1 MKKMKISKKKTA
13 ATAFAVFFLVMAVCT
28 AVSRAAASMVVP
40 TVTTGRVQEGKLNI
54 LIRGNGTVETRS
66 EHLLALQRGLRVE
79 KVQPTGS
86 AVKQGDVILQYDKAY
101 LQESIEKKQAEIT
114 KLELAVGQ
122 AQLTGEPP
130 ARVEASE
137 GAARDVQLAEENYS
151 KAWES
156 YSSAERAW
164 NEGTAQQQQIL
175 DAEIQAAE
183 TEKEAA
189 MQQAQQM
196 ESEGKPEE
204 AEKLRQQAEAAA
216 VERKTQAQAVY
227 DGAVQELEAQKTQAE
242 TELQNQESA
251 RTQSYNAYQSAQEQ
265 DAAAAENDQKT
276 AEAGSYSVQSA
287 QVDLDLARKELE
299 KLVQVQNENGEVK
312 APVDGVLKK
321 SSMTAGNV
329 TDDTSFLMLG
339 CGGYR
344 IKGAL
349 TAEDLS
355 KIEQGDEV
363 SVMVPGKGKALKKNV
378 EEVRFGADASF
389 GTAGEKSAQGGGSA
403 SGGQNMAGVF
413 YVPLE
418 ENEAMYGS
426 EVSYEISRQTES
438 AYQQILPLSAVRKD
452 SDGTFCLVAEQEETI
467 LGNEYKAKRVPVTV
481 LEKDGSS
488 AAVNAALDPDDK
500 VIIGSSKE
508 IAPGDKV
515 RLEE

>member
-287 QVDLDLARKELE
+287 QVDLD
-299 KLVQVQNENGEVK
+299 
-312 APVDGVLKK
+312 
-321 SSMTAGNV
+321 
-329 TDDTSFLMLG
+329 
-339 CGGYR
+339 
-344 IKGAL
+344 
-349 TAEDLS
+349 
-355 KIEQGDEV
+355 EV
-363 SVMVPGKGKALKKNV
+363 SVTVPGKGKALKKNV

-452 SDGTFCLVAEQEETI
+452 SDGTFCLVAEQEEKI

>member
-28 AVSRAAASMVVP
+28 AVSRAASSMVVP
-40 TVTTGRVQEGKLNI
+40 TVTTGRGQEGKLNI
-54 LIRGNGTVETRS
+54 SIRGNGTVETRS

-79 KVQPTGS
+79 TVQPVGS

-122 AQLTGEPP
+122 AQHTGEPP

-216 VERKTQAQAVY
+216 VERKTQAQ
-227 DGAVQELEAQKTQAE
+227 
-242 TELQNQESA
+242 
-251 RTQSYNAYQSAQEQ
+251 
-265 DAAAAENDQKT
+265 
-276 AEAGSYSVQSA
+276 
-287 QVDLDLARKELE
+287 
-299 KLVQVQNENGEVK
+299 
-312 APVDGVLKK
+312 
-321 SSMTAGNV
+321 SS
-329 TDDTSFLMLG
+329 
-339 CGGYR
+339 
-344 IKGAL
+344 
-349 TAEDLS
+349 E
-355 KIEQGDEV
+355 
-363 SVMVPGKGKALKKNV
+363 
-378 EEVRFGADASF
+378 
-389 GTAGEKSAQGGGSA
+389 
-403 SGGQNMAGVF
+403 
-413 YVPLE
+413 
-418 ENEAMYGS
+418 
-426 EVSYEISRQTES
+426 
-438 AYQQILPLSAVRKD
+438 
-452 SDGTFCLVAEQEETI
+452 
-467 LGNEYKAKRVPVTV
+467 
-481 LEKDGSS
+481 
-488 AAVNAALDPDDK
+488 K
-500 VIIGSSKE
+500 VILWSN
-508 IAPGDKV
+508 V
-515 RLEE
+515 

>member
-204 AEKLRQQAEAAA
+204 AEKLR
-216 VERKTQAQAVY
+216 
-227 DGAVQELEAQKTQAE
+227 
-242 TELQNQESA
+242 
-251 RTQSYNAYQSAQEQ
+251 
-265 DAAAAENDQKT
+265 
-276 AEAGSYSVQSA
+276 
-287 QVDLDLARKELE
+287 
-299 KLVQVQNENGEVK
+299 
-312 APVDGVLKK
+312 
-321 SSMTAGNV
+321 
-329 TDDTSFLMLG
+329 
-339 CGGYR
+339 
-344 IKGAL
+344 
-349 TAEDLS
+349 
-355 KIEQGDEV
+355 
-363 SVMVPGKGKALKKNV
+363 
-378 EEVRFGADASF
+378 
-389 GTAGEKSAQGGGSA
+389 
-403 SGGQNMAGVF
+403 
-413 YVPLE
+413 
-418 ENEAMYGS
+418 
-426 EVSYEISRQTES
+426 
-438 AYQQILPLSAVRKD
+438 
-452 SDGTFCLVAEQEETI
+452 
-467 LGNEYKAKRVPVTV
+467 
-481 LEKDGSS
+481 
-488 AAVNAALDPDDK
+488 
-500 VIIGSSKE
+500 
-508 IAPGDKV
+508 
-515 RLEE
+515 

>member
-355 KIEQGDEV
+355 
-363 SVMVPGKGKALKKNV
+363 
-378 EEVRFGADASF
+378 
-389 GTAGEKSAQGGGSA
+389 
-403 SGGQNMAGVF
+403 
-413 YVPLE
+413 
-418 ENEAMYGS
+418 
-426 EVSYEISRQTES
+426 
-438 AYQQILPLSAVRKD
+438 
-452 SDGTFCLVAEQEETI
+452 
-467 LGNEYKAKRVPVTV
+467 
-481 LEKDGSS
+481 
-488 AAVNAALDPDDK
+488 
-500 VIIGSSKE
+500 
-508 IAPGDKV
+508 
-515 RLEE
+515 